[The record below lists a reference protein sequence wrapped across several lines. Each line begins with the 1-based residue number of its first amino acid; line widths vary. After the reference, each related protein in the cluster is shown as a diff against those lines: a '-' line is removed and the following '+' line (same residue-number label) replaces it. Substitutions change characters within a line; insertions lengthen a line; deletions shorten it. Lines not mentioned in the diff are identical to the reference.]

1 MRGEVTVRV
10 ECLLPEKLIQRATAR
25 GARFDE
31 IRMLP
36 GREIAIRCDAP
47 SAELLLA
54 LCGRYGLSARVTS
67 RRGGSALR
75 RFLRRRGTLLP
86 GIALAAALCALFL
99 SRLWF
104 IDIAFSGET
113 ASLGDPA
120 ALARTL
126 FDMGVRPGIPRSLD
140 AGLLSQALQAGAG
153 SFSYVGAH
161 KQGVRLLVEAVPE
174 VPAPPV
180 YDVEAARD
188 LICAVDGIVV
198 WAVARSG
205 ELCVKPGDAVQR
217 GQLLIRGEELSGKEE
232 TRPIAALGE
241 VVVRTWCEGSACLPL
256 SEVRQSDTGRSSTG
270 ARLVAPGFDWDII
283 LADAFPSQREVREY
297 LPVGGLFLPLEIE
310 RVTRIETRQTEID
323 LDADAVR
330 QRASALALADAALNL
345 LRNGPGD
352 FSFRRSWVDCR
363 SAGGML
369 RARAVLEIQTDAATT
384 REALL
389 SAG

>member
-1 MRGEVTVRV
+1 MVIKWKIQYPAPKGEDERFAYVYLPEVAWDPERRFPVLYMFDGHNVFFDEDATYGKSWGLGEYLDEHGVPLIVAAV
-10 ECLLPEKLIQRATAR
+10 ECNHDPNNGRLSEYAPYSFSAR
-25 GARFDE
+25 GFGTIEGRGALTMDWLIRSFKPE
-31 IRMLP
+31 IDRNYPTLP
-36 GREIAIRCDAP
+36 DRAHTFIAG
-47 SAELLLA
+47 SSMGGLMSLYA
-54 LCGRYGLSARVTS
+54 LCRFNEVFS
-67 RRGGSALR
+67 R
-75 RFLRRRGTLLP
+75 
-86 GIALAAALCALFL
+86 AAALCALFL

-205 ELCVKPGDAVQR
+205 ELCVKPGAAVIDVAMNR
-217 GQLLIRGEELSGKEE
+217 NPVTGKFTGDVCFDEVKE
-232 TRPIAALGE
+232 IASHITPVPGGVGPMTRAM
-241 VVVRTWCEGSACLPL
+241 
-256 SEVRQSDTGRSSTG
+256 
-270 ARLVAPGFDWDII
+270 
-283 LADAFPSQREVREY
+283 
-297 LPVGGLFLPLEIE
+297 
-310 RVTRIETRQTEID
+310 
-323 LDADAVR
+323 
-330 QRASALALADAALNL
+330 L
-345 LRNGPGD
+345 LRN
-352 FSFRRSWVDCR
+352 V
-363 SAGGML
+363 L
-369 RARAVLEIQTDAATT
+369 TLARLHMG
-384 REALL
+384 L
-389 SAG
+389 SC